1 MKMTVRDIADAMTT
15 SHEGFAGLVC
25 DSIAFS
31 LARELT
37 DEEQAQIYNITERAV
52 SDAVCRLEVVSEC
65 EDKALTPSQF
75 CDLADYLYSYGV
87 FSGPGGIQ
95 GNELCHSP
103 SLMNRPMSLKAVK
116 STFAT
121 AIRLR
126 CMTLTQA
133 IRSCVPE

>member
-37 DEEQAQIYNITERAV
+37 DEEQAQIYNITNRAV
-52 SDAVCRLEVVSEC
+52 SHEGCQLEGVSES
-65 EDKALTPSQF
+65 EDKALTSSQF
-75 CDLADYLYSYGV
+75 CDLADYLYSYGM

-95 GNELCHSP
+95 GNEF
-103 SLMNRPMSLKAVK
+103 MSLAVIDEPEGRK
-116 STFAT
+116 IYLRDRYPFAVYDFDT
-121 AIRLR
+121 GYTILR
-126 CMTLTQA
+126 
-133 IRSCVPE
+133 S

>member
-52 SDAVCRLEVVSEC
+52 SDAVCRLEGVSES

-95 GNELCHSP
+95 GNEF
-103 SLMNRPMSLKAVK
+103 MSLAVIDEPTDEPEGRK
-116 STFAT
+116 IYLRDRYPFAVYDFDT
-121 AIRLR
+121 GYTILR
-126 CMTLTQA
+126 
-133 IRSCVPE
+133 S